1 MGDDIQRDADD
12 HETVFR
18 TVSGLDGKSMI
29 HEHDIQKVTPTK
41 VYVHQKP
48 RSGDVMG
55 FYKTR
60 QGGTYV
66 LDRRKLE
73 ESGRYRT
80 EYGATQTSFY
90 LERSDVEEE
99 VETPGSEADDE
110 AADDEG
116 ADEAGA
122 DEDERRP
129 SEPELRPVP
138 VEALEGTVVDYFE
151 QIASDLNKNYDG
163 ALTNRLL
170 LETSLRQSLLDF
182 HMHSKD
188 SPLMQQLDS
197 ISMARDAAPADP
209 DLQAIPV
216 DQMHADLVTYL
227 NKAAAALDAR
237 YEKGFP
243 KRRLI
248 EVSLRQVF
256 ADLRMYQQEAVMIR
270 WLDVLL
276 LE

>member
-48 RSGDVMG
+48 RSGNVMG

-80 EYGATQTSFY
+80 EYGATQTAFY

-99 VETPGSEADDE
+99 VETPGSGEE
-110 AADDEG
+110 
-116 ADEAGA
+116 ADEAE
-122 DEDERRP
+122 EDERRP

-182 HMHSKD
+182 HMHGKD

-270 WLDVLL
+270 WLDALL

>member
-1 MGDDIQRDADD
+1 MGDETQRDAEYHD
-12 HETVFR
+12 TVYR

-29 HEHDIQKVTPTK
+29 HEHNIQKVTSTK

-66 LDRRKLE
+66 LDRRMLE
-73 ESGRYRT
+73 EEGRYQT
-80 EYGATQTSFY
+80 EYGATQTAFY
-90 LERSDVEEE
+90 LDRSDVEEE
-99 VETPGSEADDE
+99 VETPGT
-110 AADDEG
+110 G
-116 ADEAGA
+116 K
-122 DEDERRP
+122 ERRS

-138 VEALEGTVVDYFE
+138 VDALESTVVDYFR
-151 QIASDLNKNYDG
+151 QIATDLNDNYDG
-163 ALTNRLL
+163 ELSHRLL
-170 LETSLRQSLLDF
+170 LETALRQSLVDF
-182 HMHSKD
+182 QMHGKD

-197 ISMARDAAPADP
+197 ISMARDAAPMDP
-209 DLQAIPV
+209 DLQPLPV
-216 DQMHADLVTYL
+216 DRIHADLVGYL
-227 NKAAAALDAR
+227 NKAVAALDAR
-237 YEKGFP
+237 YEQGFP

-256 ADLRMYQQEAVMIR
+256 ADLRTYQREAVTVR
-270 WLDVLL
+270 WLDALL

>member
-1 MGDDIQRDADD
+1 MGDHIQRDADNY
-12 HETVFR
+12 ETVFR

-29 HEHDIQKVTPTK
+29 HEHEIQKVTPTK

-48 RSGDVMG
+48 QSGDVMG

-80 EYGATQTSFY
+80 EYGATQTAFY

-99 VETPGSEADDE
+99 VETPGPEENGEEDD
-110 AADDEG
+110 
-116 ADEAGA
+116 
-122 DEDERRP
+122 RRP

-138 VEALEGTVVDYFE
+138 VEALEDTVVDYFE
-151 QIASDLNKNYDG
+151 QIVSDLNTNYDG
-163 ALTNRLL
+163 ALSNRLL
-170 LETSLRQSLLDF
+170 LETSLRQSLVDF
-182 HMHSKD
+182 HMHGKD

-197 ISMARDAAPADP
+197 ISMARDAAPTDP
-209 DLQAIPV
+209 DLQSIPV
-216 DQMHADLVTYL
+216 DQIHADLVMYL
-227 NKAAAALDAR
+227 NKATAALDAR

-248 EVSLRQVF
+248 EVSLRQMF

-270 WLDVLL
+270 WLDALL